1 MNQYE
6 AIENL
11 INSQEQQLET
21 LRAEYHAI
29 LPKVTVTVTTER
41 PVARI
46 KAKTGTETG
55 TKTSIRTYLVPSR
68 HAKSYPE
75 VLKITAGNCGFIVVT
90 EIIRVI
96 LGCPDKRSW
105 AYKYMYSNLKSDITN
120 TFMVCKVIKQFYD
133 NCLNSSEKER
143 LKAIHDTVS
152 KKDMS
157 IHNFYYAAT
166 VPNETLEA
174 IKDMYTRHGNEHS
187 EKLAKMC
194 KIIKLMNDSGL
205 PYDSLM
211 EHRKE
216 AMDAWLRDIYRCLLT
231 LE

>member
-6 AIENL
+6 AIENI

-21 LRAEYHAI
+21 LRTEYHAI
-29 LPKVTVTVTTER
+29 LPKVTVTVTTEK

-46 KAKTGTETG
+46 KAKTSTE

-68 HAKSYPE
+68 HAKSYPG
-75 VLKITAGNCGFIVVT
+75 VLKITAENRGFIVVN

-105 AYKYMYSNLKSDITN
+105 AYKYICGTLKSDVTN
-120 TFMVCKVIKQFYD
+120 TFMVCRVIKQFYD
-133 NCLNSSEKER
+133 NCLDSSEKER

-157 IHNFYYAAT
+157 IHNFYYAAI
-166 VPNETLEA
+166 VSNGTLENLR
-174 IKDMYTRHGNEHS
+174 DMYTRHGNEHS

-194 KIIKLMNDSGL
+194 KIIKLMNDFGL

-216 AMDAWLRDIYRCLLT
+216 AMDVWLRDTYRCLLT